1 MKWEKIEYPWKGVNI
16 PDSEI
21 DSRMKLF
28 DDFVTYFGFDRMA
41 WVRVSAVMSG
51 FFMAGTA
58 ITTWRIAVI
67 IRMDGRRRR
76 TCQSMTTA
84 YSLRNPAQAR

>member
-28 DDFVTYFGFDRMA
+28 DDFRSFVLENEFSIHIYENRINIVNYDSIGHFDSR
-41 WVRVSAVMSG
+41 
-51 FFMAGTA
+51 
-58 ITTWRIAVI
+58 
-67 IRMDGRRRR
+67 
-76 TCQSMTTA
+76 
-84 YSLRNPAQAR
+84 

>member
-28 DDFVTYFGFDRMA
+28 DDFVTYFGIDPMA
-41 WVRVSAVMSG
+41 WGESVGSYERLLY
-51 FFMAGTA
+51 
-58 ITTWRIAVI
+58 
-67 IRMDGRRRR
+67 GRHSYNNVANS
-76 TCQSMTTA
+76 C
-84 YSLRNPAQAR
+84 YYPYGWKKPEDVP